1 MKSAL
6 DRLNLGSIGYHEV
19 LSHIWYT
26 QQLEYKASKT
36 HYLATRKERLKT
48 FIRYQFMVNYLYG
61 KTIML
66 WVNDLDFMV
75 NINGKLEYSQG
86 ILVSQHHPLF
96 LTKRLEGYFPTTLS
110 SHMQR
115 INANISS
122 TIAWGRG
129 GSISIL
135 FFKDGFIQGCSS
147 I

>member
-1 MKSAL
+1 M
-6 DRLNLGSIGYHEV
+6 
-19 LSHIWYT
+19 
-26 QQLEYKASKT
+26 
-36 HYLATRKERLKT
+36 RKERPKN
-48 FIRYQFMVNYLYG
+48 FISYLFMVNSLYG
-61 KTIML
+61 KTIMS

-86 ILVSQHHPLF
+86 ILVSQHHPFF
-96 LTKRLEGYFPTTLS
+96 LTKRLEGYFLATLS

-122 TIAWGRG
+122 MIAWGRG

-135 FFKDGFIQGCSS
+135 FFKDGFIQGCSL